1 MDLARNRKGRD
12 KKTPLLNLEEEL
24 MMEAW
29 CLLKKDKEVLLP
41 LRTFPSIIKL

>member
-24 MMEAW
+24 MIKAW
-29 CLLKKDKEVLLP
+29 LLLKKGLLP
-41 LRTFPSIIKL
+41 LLTLPLIMKL